1 MLVNYQTNNRQ
12 PSFGRFRFSN
22 NAKEVVLSKINT
34 PAKFKK
40 FKELCELE
48 ETGDRARRNIDIFF
62 VRHFT
67 DRLYTE
73 IGPKDYLQ
81 GIFQSTNS
89 FLKKMTK
96 KADEL
101 QKQKQTSGHSDC
113 KESHGLISCYRW
125 FDYFGTLFVGVET
138 PTYKLV
144 MLQAQPTS

>member
-1 MLVNYQTNNRQ
+1 MLVNYQTNYHQ
-12 PSFGRFRFSN
+12 PAFGRFRFSN

-62 VRHFT
+62 VRYFT
-67 DRLYTE
+67 DRLFTE
-73 IGPKDYLQ
+73 IGHKEYMQ

-101 QKQKQTSGHSDC
+101 QKQTPGNSNIASELDKLIVDSG
-113 KESHGLISCYRW
+113 KTEVY
-125 FDYFGTLFVGVET
+125 
-138 PTYKLV
+138 
-144 MLQAQPTS
+144 

>member
-1 MLVNYQTNNRQ
+1 MLVNYQTNYRQ
-12 PSFGRFRFSN
+12 PSFGRFRFSD
-22 NAKEVVLSKINT
+22 NAKKVVLSKINT

-40 FKELCELE
+40 FRELFELE
-48 ETGDRARRNIDIFF
+48 ETGDRASRNIDIFF

-96 KADEL
+96 KADKL
-101 QKQKQTSGHSDC
+101 QKQTPGHVDIVSELDKLIVDSGKC
-113 KESHGLISCYRW
+113 EVY
-125 FDYFGTLFVGVET
+125 
-138 PTYKLV
+138 
-144 MLQAQPTS
+144 

>member
-1 MLVNYQTNNRQ
+1 MKQQKNYFHTLFYAYYKQEVPCLVNSQTNYRQ

-81 GIFQSTNS
+81 GIFQSTNA

-101 QKQKQTSGHSDC
+101 QKQKQTPGHSDIVS
-113 KESHGLISCYRW
+113 KLDKLIVDSGKCEVY
-125 FDYFGTLFVGVET
+125 
-138 PTYKLV
+138 
-144 MLQAQPTS
+144 